1 MILSQLSEA
10 HLAWCC
16 RSNSGDYII
25 GIEIPLHHM
34 GFSLD
39 SRHLSGMRE
48 TARALSLEFWIP
60 SAPSECFQRV
70 LALVQGSWYAWEA
83 AFELSL
89 CRGVKAVVLACASA
103 ERAKCWSCRIAH
115 IAWHLR
121 LSRFS

>member
-10 HLAWCC
+10 HLTWCC

-48 TARALSLEFWIP
+48 TARELSLEFWIP
-60 SAPSECFQRV
+60 SASSEFLPSFRAPGMLERP
-70 LALVQGSWYAWEA
+70 L
-83 AFELSL
+83 LS
-89 CRGVKAVVLACASA
+89 
-103 ERAKCWSCRIAH
+103 
-115 IAWHLR
+115 
-121 LSRFS
+121 